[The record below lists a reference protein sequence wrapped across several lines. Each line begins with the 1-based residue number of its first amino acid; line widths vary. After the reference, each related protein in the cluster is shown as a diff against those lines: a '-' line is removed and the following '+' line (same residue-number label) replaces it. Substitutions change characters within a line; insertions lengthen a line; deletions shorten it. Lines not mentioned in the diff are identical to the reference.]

1 MLRHRVYALAA
12 ILVGGLSIVAARQ
25 PEAGPQIRQIRAN
38 GVDLA
43 YVEQGQGV
51 PVVFVHG
58 AVGDL
63 RLWEVQRSAFAEQY
77 RFVAYTYRYHG
88 TGVWPDQ
95 GKQYSAGTHTTDL
108 AAFISSLNAGPVHL
122 VGLSYGGMLA
132 ALVAM
137 KEPALIRTLTL
148 AEPALFSLLAERP
161 DGKQFLDQWN
171 TGAQPVI
178 AAMKAANNTLAVRY
192 MLALVTGDPPENFD
206 TLPPAV
212 RQMRLDNARTL
223 PLMFAAP
230 GPPVT
235 CEMLRAVKTPTLV
248 VRGSRTPGFF
258 SKTAEAVAQCIA
270 GSRLAVISQA
280 SHTMSS
286 DNPTEFNREVL
297 AFLGAAGI
305 SERRTPR

>member
-1 MLRHRVYALAA
+1 MLRHPAYTLAA
-12 ILVGGLSIVAARQ
+12 ILVAGLGIVAARQ
-25 PEAGPQIRQIRAN
+25 PDTGPQIRQIRAN

-63 RLWEVQRSAFAEQY
+63 RVWDVQRAAFAKQY
-77 RFVAYTYRYHG
+77 RFIAYTYRYHG
-88 TGVWPDQ
+88 TGLWPDQ
-95 GKQYSAGTHTTDL
+95 GKQYSAETHATDL

-132 ALVAM
+132 ALVGM

-148 AEPALFSLLAERP
+148 AEPVLFSLLAERP
-161 DGKQFLDQWN
+161 DGKRLLDQWN
-171 TGAQPVI
+171 RGAEPVI
-178 AAMKAANNTLAVRY
+178 AAMKAGDNVLAIRH

-206 TLPPAV
+206 TLPPAL

-230 GPPVT
+230 PPARNVRDVARRQNADPRGPREP
-235 CEMLRAVKTPTLV
+235 
-248 VRGSRTPGFF
+248 
-258 SKTAEAVAQCIA
+258 
-270 GSRLAVISQA
+270 
-280 SHTMSS
+280 HT
-286 DNPTEFNREVL
+286 
-297 AFLGAAGI
+297 
-305 SERRTPR
+305 